1 MNAITILLAE
11 DHRIMREGLRNLIEK
26 QRPDMEVVAEAAD
39 GRTAVQ
45 AVRKTRPQVV
55 LMDIAMPGLNG
66 IDATRQIVAEHPDVK
81 VIALSMHA
89 DRNFIVEM
97 FKAGAMGY
105 LLKDCAFEELI
116 RAINTVVANKAYLSA
131 KLSDTMIKDYVNLF
145 PGKNLSVFSALT
157 NREREI
163 LQLLAEGKG
172 TREIA
177 AGLNV
182 STKTVETFRRQIM
195 KKLDIHSVA
204 ELTKYAIRAG
214 LTSLDA

>member
-1 MNAITILLAE
+1 MSIKILLAD
-11 DHRIMREGLRNLIEK
+11 DHKLLREGLRALIEE
-26 QRPDMEVVAEAAD
+26 QQNMTVIAEAEN
-39 GRTAVQ
+39 GRSAVQ
-45 AVRKTRPQVV
+45 LAARLSPDIIV
-55 LMDIAMPGLNG
+55 MDISMPGLNG
-66 IDATRQIVAEHPDVK
+66 IDATRRIAAEFPGVK

-89 DRNFIVEM
+89 DRNFVVEM

-131 KLSDTMIKDYVNLF
+131 KLSDTMIKDYINLF

-157 NREREI
+157 TREREI

>member
-26 QRPDMEVVAEAAD
+26 QHPAMEVVAEAAD

-45 AVRKTRPQVV
+45 AVRKMKPQVV

-66 IDATRQIVAEHPDVK
+66 IDATRQIVAEYPDVK

-89 DRNFIVEM
+89 DRNFVVEM
-97 FKAGAMGY
+97 FKAGAAGY

-116 RAINTVVANKAYLSA
+116 RAIRTVAEKRTYLSA
-131 KLSDTMIKDYVNLF
+131 RLSDTMIKDYVKLF
-145 PGKNLSVFSALT
+145 PEKNLSVFSRLST
-157 NREREI
+157 REREV
-163 LQLLAEGKG
+163 LQLLSEGKS

-177 AGLNV
+177 TCLTV
-182 STKTVETFRRQIM
+182 SAKTVETYRRQIM
-195 KKLDIHSVA
+195 KKLDIHNVA

-214 LTSLDA
+214 LTSLDS

>member
-1 MNAITILLAE
+1 MGIKILLAD
-11 DHRIMREGLRNLIEK
+11 DHKLLREGLRALIEE
-26 QRPDMEVVAEAAD
+26 QQNMTVIAEAEN
-39 GRTAVQ
+39 GRSAVQ
-45 AVRKTRPQVV
+45 LSARLSPDIIV
-55 LMDIAMPGLNG
+55 MDISMPGLNG
-66 IDATRQIVAEHPDVK
+66 IDATRRITAELPGVK

-89 DRNFIVEM
+89 DRNFVVEM

-145 PGKNLSVFSALT
+145 PGNNLSVFSALT

-172 TREIA
+172 TREIS